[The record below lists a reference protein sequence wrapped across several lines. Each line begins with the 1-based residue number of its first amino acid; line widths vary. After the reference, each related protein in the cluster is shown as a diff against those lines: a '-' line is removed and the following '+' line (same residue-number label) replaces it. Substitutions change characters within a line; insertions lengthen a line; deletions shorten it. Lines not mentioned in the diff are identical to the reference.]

1 MMNFSETPVFT
12 TVSANVSVVYD
23 KEKLKM
29 MVLTN
34 CALLLLLYH
43 QHQNNAFQRA
53 SFFRKDFFRQNLIY
67 CLLRRSDLASMVKI
81 FC

>member
-12 TVSANVSVVYD
+12 MVSANVSVVYD

-43 QHQNNAFQRA
+43 QHQNNAFNARL
-53 SFFRKDFFRQNLIY
+53 FLEKTF
-67 CLLRRSDLASMVKI
+67 SDKI
-81 FC
+81 